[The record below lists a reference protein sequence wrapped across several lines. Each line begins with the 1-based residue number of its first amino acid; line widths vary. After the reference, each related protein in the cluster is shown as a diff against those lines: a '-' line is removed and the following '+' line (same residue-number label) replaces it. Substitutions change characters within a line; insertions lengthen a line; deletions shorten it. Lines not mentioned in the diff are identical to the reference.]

1 MKPQSD
7 KDYKR
12 TWEGEA
18 GKTML
23 LLKPPAALTTPTPRE
38 SKETKICKHQCGCSL
53 QPNEYLGPLKLKIHE
68 WQIPVFLSKGNLL
81 VVYEHL
87 NNSTRYMILW
97 YWSYDNILIWWSS
110 YDDHLLVNGSALNS
124 PGREAGKAA
133 LFTISGQG
141 SGLGNGEEKKKKI
154 PIQKIIQHITL
165 QALKCTQ
172 MTFHQRWR

>member
-1 MKPQSD
+1 
-7 KDYKR
+7 
-12 TWEGEA
+12 
-18 GKTML
+18 ML
-23 LLKPPAALTTPTPRE
+23 LLKPPAALTTPTPGE
-38 SKETKICKHQCGCSL
+38 SKETKICKHQWGCSL
-53 QPNEYLGPLKLKIHE
+53 QPNEYLCPLKLKIHE

-141 SGLGNGEEKKKKI
+141 SGLGNGEEKKINCDTKDYSTHHPASLEVHTDDIPSKMKI
-154 PIQKIIQHITL
+154 APKTYF
-165 QALKCTQ
+165 AFCSVGP
-172 MTFHQRWR
+172 